1 MSITAVVEKGV
12 IKLPKD
18 VPWASGT
25 LVRVEP
31 VNEQTPTLF
40 ETLKDFDGIAND
52 LPTNLAANLDHYV
65 HGHPRG
71 RNLLP
76 LRNLGRGPG

>member
-1 MSITAVVEKGV
+1 MSITAVVEKGG

-18 VPWASGT
+18 VLWASGT
-25 LVRVEP
+25 VVRVEP

-52 LPTNLAANLDHYV
+52 LPTDLAANLDHYV
-65 HGHPRG
+65 HGHPR
-71 RNLLP
+71 P
-76 LRNLGRGPG
+76 

>member
-18 VPWASGT
+18 VLWASGT

-52 LPTNLAANLDHYV
+52 LPTDLAANLDHYV
-65 HGHPRG
+65 HGHPR
-71 RNLLP
+71 P
-76 LRNLGRGPG
+76 